1 MLTTVVKWS
10 CLILGSLV
18 FVAGCL
24 PSAQTEQAK
33 FYLLRSTSRESA
45 HRGPREKLGPRE
57 LSVGVGPVDLPQYLD
72 RPQIVTRTAGS
83 ELTIHEF
90 DRWAERL
97 QDNFT
102 RVMANNIGL
111 LLNTGQVFV
120 FPWGS
125 SVSIDYQVKME
136 VSEFI
141 GQLGG
146 PSSLAARWSIIGD
159 DGTNVLLT
167 RRSQF
172 QARAPD
178 ATYEGLVTAMNETL
192 TNLSREVADAIR
204 SLAQE

>member
-1 MLTTVVKWS
+1 LLTTAVRWS

-24 PSAQTEQAK
+24 PSAQTEPAK
-33 FYLLRSTSRESA
+33 FYLLRSTSREA
-45 HRGPREKLGPRE
+45 AQLGTREI
-57 LSVGVGPVDLPQYLD
+57 SIGVGPVDLPQYLD
-72 RPQIVTRTAGS
+72 RPQIVTQTAGS
-83 ELTIHEF
+83 ELNINEF
-90 DRWAERL
+90 NRWAERL

-111 LLNTGQVFV
+111 LLNTDQVFV

-125 SVSIDYQVKME
+125 SVSVDYQVKME

-146 PSSLAARWSIIGD
+146 QSSLAARWSIIGN

-167 RRSQF
+167 RRSQLY
-172 QARAPD
+172 ARAPN
-178 ATYEGLVTAMNETL
+178 ATYEGLVTAMNRTL
-192 TNLSREVADAIR
+192 TELSREVSDAIR
-204 SLAQE
+204 SLARE